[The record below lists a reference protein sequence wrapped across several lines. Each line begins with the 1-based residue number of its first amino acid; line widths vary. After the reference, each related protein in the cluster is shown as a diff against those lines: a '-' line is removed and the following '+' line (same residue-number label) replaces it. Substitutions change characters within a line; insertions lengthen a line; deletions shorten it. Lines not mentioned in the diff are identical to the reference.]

1 MTAQPSQAQPSQA
14 RPEQTVFDAHMHVD
28 DVPSLGW
35 SMTAADC
42 IRKMDAAGVDQAIVM
57 SITDAPA
64 MNPGVLELVAAAC
77 AEFPG
82 RLHGFAR
89 IHPGYGQ
96 QAIQLLRTAVND
108 LGFVGLKLHP
118 VSTLSHPSGADTVA
132 LVREAARLGVPVL
145 FHCGDEPMT
154 TPYQIAPLARMV
166 PEAQIILAH
175 MGGYYH
181 VDDAID
187 AAEQIPNLYLE
198 TSAVPYPGKITE
210 AVRRI
215 GADRVIFGSDGP
227 VCPSALELEKIRLAG
242 LAEQDLPLVLS
253 GNLERLLGRTQ

>member
-1 MTAQPSQAQPSQA
+1 MTAPAPPA
-14 RPEQTVFDAHMHVD
+14 VFDAHMHVD
-28 DVPSLGW
+28 HVPSLGW
-35 SMTAADC
+35 SMSASDC
-42 IRKMDAAGVDQAIVM
+42 IRRMDEAGVESAIIM

-64 MNPGVLELVAAAC
+64 LNPDVLELIAAAC

-89 IHPGYGQ
+89 LHPGYGE
-96 QAIQLLRTAVND
+96 QAIQLLRTAVTE

-118 VSTLSHPSGADTVA
+118 VSTLSHPSGADTIA

-154 TPYQIAPLARMV
+154 TPYQIAPLARV
-166 PEAQIILAH
+166 CPDAQIILAH

-181 VDDAID
+181 VDDAIA

-198 TSAVPYPGKITE
+198 TSAVPYPHKIRE
-210 AVRRI
+210 AVQRI

-227 VCPSALELEKIRLAG
+227 VCPPVLELEKVRLAG
-242 LAEQDLPLVLS
+242 LTAQEASQVLG
-253 GNLERLLGRTQ
+253 GNINRLLGRAQ

>member
-1 MTAQPSQAQPSQA
+1 MTALPA
-14 RPEQTVFDAHMHVD
+14 QTVFDAHMHVD

-35 SMTAADC
+35 SMSAADC
-42 IRKMDAAGVDQAIVM
+42 IRRMDEAGVAHAIIM

-64 MNPGVLELVAAAC
+64 LNPDVLELIAAAC

-89 IHPGYGQ
+89 IHPGYGE
-96 QAIQLLRTAVND
+96 QAIQLLRTAVKD

-118 VSTLSHPSGADTVA
+118 VSTLSHPSGADTMA
-132 LVREAARLGVPVL
+132 LVREAARLSVPVL

-166 PEAQIILAH
+166 PEANIILAH

-198 TSAVPYPGKITE
+198 TSAVPYPGKIRE
-210 AVRRI
+210 AVQRI

-227 VCPSALELEKIRLAG
+227 VCPPALELEKIRLAG
-242 LAEQDLPLVLS
+242 LTEQDSSQVLA
-253 GNLERLLGRTQ
+253 GNIERLLRRAQ